1 MNTDH
6 ATNFLFAVEQLQ
18 FRFSCGVNALGAIH
32 TAMEEGSSSPECYL
46 DGLFGIYRHLCD
58 LSDELEKIFM
68 PSFSRYAMKR
78 RKNERID

>member
-32 TAMEEGSSSPECYL
+32 TAMEVGSSSPECYL

-58 LSDELEKIFM
+58 LSDELEKNI
-68 PSFSRYAMKR
+68 YAELQSLRDEKE
-78 RKNERID
+78 KK

>member
-32 TAMEEGSSSPECYL
+32 TAMEGHHPRNVTWMGYL
-46 DGLFGIYRHLCD
+46 AYIAI
-58 LSDELEKIFM
+58 SAI
-68 PSFSRYAMKR
+68 
-78 RKNERID
+78 

>member
-46 DGLFGIYRHLCD
+46 DGLFGIVDDWQVDMGMATVVLQ
-58 LSDELEKIFM
+58 ENII
-68 PSFSRYAMKR
+68 A
-78 RKNERID
+78 